1 LDLDFASLHV
11 ALAPEAQFIRG
22 DLDVAVVRRD
32 ADTDTFLNRAS
43 GVPPHE
49 HVWSFFGIVENL
61 SHDPRG

>member
-11 ALAPEAQFIRG
+11 ALAPEAHFIRG

-32 ADTDTFLNRAS
+32 ADTFLNCAS

-49 HVWSFFGIVENL
+49 HVRSVFGILENL